1 MADAEVTLQAN
12 FKSKEMT
19 VNTNSGEQQVKL
31 NLWDTAGMEKFNSIN
46 RFYFRETHAAIIVY
60 DITKEE
66 SFSRVQF
73 WGNELDQY
81 K

>member
-1 MADAEVTLQAN
+1 
-12 FKSKEMT
+12 MT
-19 VNTNSGEQQVKL
+19 VNTKTGEQQIKI
-31 NLWDTAGMEKFNSIN
+31 NLWDTAGTEKFNSIN

-66 SFSRVQF
+66 SFSRTQF

-81 K
+81 QQDN

>member
-1 MADAEVTLQAN
+1 
-12 FKSKEMT
+12 
-19 VNTNSGEQQVKL
+19 
-31 NLWDTAGMEKFNSIN
+31 MEKFNSIN

-66 SFSRVQF
+66 SFSRTQF

-81 K
+81 QQDKKDDGDNDSDNE